1 MIETNDMNFQ
11 IRKARKGD
19 AQAILRIHHDVI
31 AEKDYFIS
39 VIEEFHKTE
48 EAQREWIQEIS
59 ENDRDMLLVAEVNT
73 KVIGWLVFKSQDR
86 KRLMHTGSF
95 GVMIHKDYRGKGIGK
110 DLIKKLIQ
118 WAQQNP
124 KIEKISLGVFST
136 NQRAIALY
144 KQLGF
149 IEEGRKI
156 REFKFTENEY
166 VDDILMYR
174 LV

>member
-1 MIETNDMNFQ
+1 MNVQ
-11 IRKARKGD
+11 IRKARIED
-19 AQAILRIHHDVI
+19 AEAILHIQREVI
-31 AEKDYFIS
+31 AENDYFIS
-39 VIEEFHKTE
+39 VTEEFQKTE
-48 EAQREWIQEIS
+48 EEQRGWIQEIS
-59 ENDRDMLLVAEVNT
+59 EKSRNTLLVAEINN
-73 KVIGWLVFKSQDR
+73 KVVGWLVFLSQDR

-95 GVMIHKDYRGKGIGK
+95 GVMIHKDYRGKGVGK
-110 DLIKKLIQ
+110 KLIEELIQ
-118 WAQQNP
+118 WAEQNP
-124 KIEKISLGVFST
+124 KIEKICLGVFHT

-156 REFKFTENEY
+156 REFKFDENEY